1 MMIMMVIL
9 VVVILVIFTIRLL
22 TQLTQSLSTGL
33 ARRRASQEID
43 ADVRPL

>member
-1 MMIMMVIL
+1 MMIMIMAMIL
-9 VVVILVIFTIRLL
+9 VMVIFTMRLL

>member
-1 MMIMMVIL
+1 MIM
-9 VVVILVIFTIRLL
+9 VVILVIFTIRLL

-43 ADVRPL
+43 PDVSAL

>member
-1 MMIMMVIL
+1 MMIM
-9 VVVILVIFTIRLL
+9 VVILVMVIFTVRLL